1 MRPDTFNALAKVL
14 PDFFQA
20 MDRDPRLS
28 STHVSLYFSLIRQ
41 WARSDFKGCIRVYA
55 RHGAHRAKISMVS
68 YIKCLKDMHEF
79 GYIRYVPSY
88 NSAEP
93 SSIYL
98 FCRGELRANEAHKVV
113 NSPLIT
119 AKKGN

>member
-1 MRPDTFNALAKVL
+1 MRPDTFIALAKVL
-14 PDFFQA
+14 PEFFQA

-41 WARSDFKGCIRVYA
+41 WASTEFKGCIRVYA

-88 NSAEP
+88 NSAVP

-98 FCRGELRANEAHKVV
+98 FCGGELPENDAQKVV
-113 NSPLIT
+113 DSPLLPV
-119 AKKGN
+119 KKGN